1 LLTSH
6 PALGFP
12 RMSRLPV
19 ACIIQAAVGQPCG
32 TMFKAS
38 ISSST
43 LKFGPAADFAGLMG
57 AERGG
62 SLAFTAFLGKSV
74 TGLAAG

>member
-1 LLTSH
+1 
-6 PALGFP
+6 
-12 RMSRLPV
+12 
-19 ACIIQAAVGQPCG
+19 
-32 TMFKAS
+32 MFKAS